1 MEGTGEVVRIRLIF
15 EDEYILN
22 RRQRSEGL
30 KQCWMIVK
38 PYLKAVEQIASDIL
52 YTFNLHRTCPCGLL
66 LSMEGYTLPSTQPT
80 CILKDKDIVVVNKKR
95 ETLEKKIINSEEAS
109 LKDSETLGERL
120 PGHGGVKLLAIDE
133 FEEEAGGYQSEYED
147 NGTNS
152 KDDADVIQMEKL
164 SIRKE
169 ISRKKR
175 KQSELVQH
183 SKVKNKRKKI
193 NHSEEIPC
201 NAVKCQSHTKA
212 LEVEVED
219 TEVVSGLQLKEK
231 KSRKKPKEKK
241 TECVKVNKESNE
253 FPQVDHMA
261 ERCLEREDDQVEGIV
276 TATENASMPTEG
288 GKKLVQSNGF
298 VDQKLHPKSD
308 KPRKSNQD
316 NDIEAEEES
325 LPVVVRPGHIRFL
338 PLDEEYEA
346 QEIEDLTPV
355 LQWNGITTKRQG
367 QNWGKEKN
375 NNVNREKKPVCFR
388 EEDNISSDDMKEETL
403 NKCPLDFDKLPSM
416 SGLPQQGDV
425 IAYRLVELSIASWCP
440 ELSSFRVGKIASYDS
455 CSTKIRLVPVS
466 EYPFVVKN
474 SVSEE
479 YAEETDISLYNE
491 DGSLEIDFGSLVDVR
506 WINQQNCSS
515 NMNTGMPDV
524 KVAGKVATCTNGER
538 NSNSSTDMNTGF
550 RVTEESITATNAN
563 GDGEYMSVWDE
574 INQAFSSKKAELAL
588 KEDLLE
594 PVNMDTKPAKASKKS
609 RSKTMKEKP
618 CISKQGNGTPTS
630 RTFKSLRGSA
640 IGPTISLLRA
650 QNVLK

>member
-288 GKKLVQSNGF
+288 GKK
-298 VDQKLHPKSD
+298 
-308 KPRKSNQD
+308 
-316 NDIEAEEES
+316 
-325 LPVVVRPGHIRFL
+325 
-338 PLDEEYEA
+338 
-346 QEIEDLTPV
+346 PV